1 MQWNKW
7 IVRRVSNQRRP
18 LLLKRVS
25 ARSAYPLDLSNAISC
40 SVCLGDGSTHSDLGS
55 SSKTWP
61 SRPCLRRL
69 FFWRTS
75 SKELPHGLWRL
86 FFSYI
91 CLDQV
96 ELPLCSLFSSSPTFL
111 FFFCKQIIQSIV
123 LRQEHCDFSLRLKL
137 ARDLIFYIL
146 KERSVDR
153 YYREYLSF
161 SSFCRTDRRT
171 KRPSRI

>member
-111 FFFCKQIIQSIV
+111 FFFLQADHPVYRTSTGTLWFFV
-123 LRQEHCDFSLRLKL
+123 AFEASTRLNFL
-137 ARDLIFYIL
+137 H
-146 KERSVDR
+146 S
-153 YYREYLSF
+153 
-161 SSFCRTDRRT
+161 
-171 KRPSRI
+171 